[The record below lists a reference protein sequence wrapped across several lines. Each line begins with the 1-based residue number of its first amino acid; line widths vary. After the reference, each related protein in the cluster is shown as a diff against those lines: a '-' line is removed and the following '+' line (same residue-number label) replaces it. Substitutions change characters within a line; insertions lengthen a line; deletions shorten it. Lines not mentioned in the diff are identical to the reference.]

1 MKVYSNDNFNHTP
14 SKCTHITPSCCA
26 CTTCQ
31 TENDTSKTDPRT
43 NMPSTLPPL
52 QIFKGNHLQNNAESQ
67 ISAMAYLDLILR
79 SVTEPGLLQVFIRF
93 LLDADKFDGQRI
105 LDVLV
110 DRINSVDTRV
120 SFSKL
125 FTFIAFKFAFL
136 SALLGYVVAFR
147 YAALVT
153 QRKSNARA
161 SAEVPCAV

>member
-1 MKVYSNDNFNHTP
+1 MHAYNS
-14 SKCTHITPSCCA
+14 SCCA
-26 CTTCQ
+26 FTRQ
-31 TENDTSKTDPRT
+31 TENDPSKTDPRT

-79 SVTEPGLLQVFIRF
+79 SVTEPGLLQIFIRF

-120 SFSKL
+120 SPSKL
-125 FTFIAFKFAFL
+125 ILLKIVTLIPFTFSFAWSRCPF
-136 SALLGYVVAFR
+136 SIR
-147 YAALVT
+147 YSRYTAKILC
-153 QRKSNARA
+153 SN
-161 SAEVPCAV
+161 CC